1 MTPQPL
7 RAPESAHP
15 NETGDQSPATP
26 DPTGLSEYED
36 TFGETP
42 EETLDLDTW
51 VSGEDLPALYAR
63 MEQEVQEGIEAEDS
77 WSAHIRR
84 VVFPQIASSPYAY
97 AAPDAGLHGPVSAQ
111 TIERVHKGFLFNGA
125 VEAADGTLAIH
136 DTLPVTITQVGVCLV
151 SYHGLSGSY
160 VHRLFRKDLR
170 ARGGDPVREVLDLL
184 KRRQQ
189 RGSTDH
195 DEPKDPYSNLFSR
208 SVMAWAE
215 RAFLL
220 HRSEAPWRM
229 GHGNP
234 TPYELITGVWAS
246 DLEMQRVALDLMR
259 ELILDHR
266 RFVFVPSAPS
276 ERWLLTLGHA
286 LRPME
291 YLVVETH
298 FPFLD
303 RVVAT
308 GGYRGEFKANVQSF
322 ADEVGPQIVRG
333 LYRVSEAAPPYLFYA
348 HRDFVHEAAL
358 VAMADSTL
366 QLHRGFPML
375 IDLADRLCT
384 ASFGADGFLASV
396 RLAHS
401 QSGRPLRYLG
411 ERETRR

>member
-1 MTPQPL
+1 MTPQPFA
-7 RAPESAHP
+7 APEPDLP
-15 NETGDQSPATP
+15 NKTGGQTPAAP
-26 DPTGLSEYED
+26 DADGLSEYED
-36 TFGETP
+36 TFGETA

-51 VSGEDLPALYAR
+51 TSGEDLPALYER
-63 MEQEVQEGIEAEDS
+63 MEREIQEAVREEDS
-77 WSAHIRR
+77 RSAHIRR
-84 VVFPQIASSPYAY
+84 VVFPQIATSPYAY
-97 AAPDAGLHGPVSAQ
+97 SAPDAGLHQASAE
-111 TIERVHKGFLFNGA
+111 TIRRVHKGFLFNGA

-151 SYHGLSGSY
+151 SYHGMSGSY

-170 ARGGDPVREVLDLL
+170 ARGGDPVAEVLELL

-220 HRSEAPWRM
+220 HRSDAPWRM

-246 DLEMQRVALDLMR
+246 DLEMQRVALGLMR
-259 ELILDHR
+259 ELVLDHR

-298 FPFLD
+298 VPFLD
-303 RVVAT
+303 GVV
-308 GGYRGEFKANVQSF
+308 GGGAYGKEARKQVEAFVG
-322 ADEVGPQIVRG
+322 EVGPQIVRG

-358 VAMADSTL
+358 VAMADSAI

-384 ASFGADGFLASV
+384 ASFGADDFLASA

-401 QSGRPLRYLG
+401 EGGQPLRYLG